1 MKIIILEQSH
11 VNHHVTLMRIIIIF
25 NIIIMEQK
33 YALMEQIAIL
43 INSKSM
49 VKLKIYAITLAL
61 KFKIGLQFLNIIAFV
76 TIILMI

>member
-1 MKIIILEQSH
+1 
-11 VNHHVTLMRIIIIF
+11 
-25 NIIIMEQK
+25 MEQK

-43 INSKSM
+43 INSKRM